1 MQRPLF
7 LTGMMGCGKTTVGQ
21 LLASQLGIPHVDL
34 DERIERIFGVSV
46 PELFAAG
53 ESSFRE
59 HEGLALSL
67 LLNEPGFGGR
77 AVIVTTGGGTVLDPR
92 NREAIDRIGVRVY
105 LEVGVDE
112 LVRRL
117 GPSVGG
123 GGERRPL
130 LEGGDVGRLRS
141 RITELL
147 AARRSTYR
155 GGASCIDAEADP
167 SVVAERIAV
176 VLGRDPSTRDSEAV

>member
-1 MQRPLF
+1 VQRPLF

-21 LLASQLGIPHVDL
+21 LLASKLGIPHVDL

-59 HEGLALSL
+59 HERLALSL
-67 LLNEPGFGGR
+67 LLDEPGFGGR
-77 AVIVTTGGGTVLDPR
+77 AVIVTTGGGTVLDPCS
-92 NREAIDRIGVRVY
+92 REAIDAIGTRMY

-123 GGERRPL
+123 DREPRPL
-130 LEGGDVGRLRS
+130 LAGDVGHLRS
-141 RITELL
+141 TITELL
-147 AARRSTYR
+147 AARRSIHM
-155 GGASCIDAEADP
+155 GDCPFG
-167 SVVAERIAV
+167 
-176 VLGRDPSTRDSEAV
+176 